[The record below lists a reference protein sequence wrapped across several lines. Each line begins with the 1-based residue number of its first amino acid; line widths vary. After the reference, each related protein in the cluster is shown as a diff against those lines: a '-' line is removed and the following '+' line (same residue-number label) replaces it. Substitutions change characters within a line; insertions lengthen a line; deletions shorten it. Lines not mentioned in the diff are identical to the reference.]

1 MYVDKSV
8 FKSENDIKKEATDV
22 HKKFH
27 QHKEEVTTL
36 NSKVENSVLD
46 FDKEIV
52 EEKYFQKQ

>member
-8 FKSENDIKKEATDV
+8 FKSENDISKEATDV

-27 QHKEEVTTL
+27 KHKEEVTIL

-52 EEKYFQKQ
+52 EEKYFQ

>member
-8 FKSENDIKKEATDV
+8 LKSENDIKKEATNV

-27 QHKEEVTTL
+27 KHKEEVTTL
-36 NSKVENSVLD
+36 NNNVENSVLD

-52 EEKYFQKQ
+52 EEKHFQ